1 MPNDMER
8 SVKPEHSKVAAAF
21 PFLFE
26 ADQPT
31 SLVESDQDVEAFG
44 HDDEAQP
51 QAIAYR
57 SDFFQKRVM
66 MVIDVNA
73 RFSLRLPQPEASCVT
88 RASPTLRGFRARK
101 RHQADDRS
109 CENETGERR
118 LGGAAVRWF
127 ALMKC
132 GGSTSYVIALRE
144 LLAICVAAEF

>member
-66 MVIDVNA
+66 MTSTPGFRCD
-73 RFSLRLPQPEASCVT
+73 SLSLKQA
-88 RASPTLRGFRARK
+88 ASPAR
-101 RHQADDRS
+101 
-109 CENETGERR
+109 RR
-118 LGGAAVRWF
+118 LFAGSGPGSVVRPTTDR
-127 ALMKC
+127 AKMKQVS
-132 GGSTSYVIALRE
+132 GDWVERPSVGSH
-144 LLAICVAAEF
+144 